1 MEVAGEI
8 YRYVEILYLKNP
20 MTSQRLQY
28 NIRASMEFIVSVS
41 LIYDIIWFR
50 LTYQNIRKSFKL
62 IIIEFDKAV
71 TR

>member
-28 NIRASMEFIVSVS
+28 NIRALMEFIVSVS

-50 LTYQNIRKSFKL
+50 LTHRHIRKSFKL

-71 TR
+71 IR